1 MCDDCGAD
9 DTTRCD
15 DGGADDLLRRM
26 TQHSWDD
33 NFVDDDFQSMTLREA
48 VIAKRHPQR
57 SSRGV
62 IKKTRFFVDLAYI
75 CPQFK
80 RKIQKTMNITQ
91 IQDLIKFV
99 AKSGVSEVE
108 IEQKDFKITI
118 KTPGKGK
125 QEFIQVASAP
135 MMTAPAQMAMP
146 AAAPAPAA
154 SAPAPV
160 ASNLI
165 EIKSPM
171 IGTFYRSASPD
182 KPAFVEV
189 GSEIHVG
196 DKVCIVEAMKLFN
209 EIESEVSGRIVK
221 ILVND
226 MSPIEFDQPLFLVE
240 PA

>member
-1 MCDDCGAD
+1 
-9 DTTRCD
+9 
-15 DGGADDLLRRM
+15 M
-26 TQHSWDD
+26 TAERTSR
-33 NFVDDDFQSMTLREA
+33 S
-48 VIAKRHPQR
+48 VIAKRHPER
-57 SSRGV
+57 SSRSVFPKGHHVVSSHRV
-62 IKKTRFFVDLAYI
+62 IKKTRFFVDLTYI

-125 QEFIQVASAP
+125 QEFVQVASAP
-135 MMTAPAQMAMP
+135 MMAAPAPMAMP
-146 AAAPAPAA
+146 AAAPVA
-154 SAPAPV
+154 SAAPVAPVAETPV

-165 EIKSPM
+165 EIRSPM
-171 IGTFYRSASPD
+171 IGTFYRSASPE

-189 GSEIHVG
+189 GSEIKVG

-209 EIESEVSGRIVK
+209 DIESEVSGRIVK